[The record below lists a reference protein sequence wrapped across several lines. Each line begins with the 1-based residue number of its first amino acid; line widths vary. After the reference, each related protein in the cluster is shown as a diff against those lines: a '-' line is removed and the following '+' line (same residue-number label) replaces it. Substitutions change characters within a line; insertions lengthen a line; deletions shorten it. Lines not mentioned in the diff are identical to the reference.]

1 MAAKTADELSKLA
14 LNGRKETANN
24 PSINEPK
31 GVNGNLS
38 DQDDSE
44 DDLEDEPAAT
54 AKVQSDPPRVPL
66 AQLFPNGTYPVGE
79 EVEYKDDNA
88 YRTTN
93 EEKRHLDR
101 MNNDFLQEYRKG
113 AEVHRQVRK
122 WANENI
128 KPGMSLTEIA
138 EGIEN
143 GTRALTEHWGLEEGD
158 NIKGGVGFPTG
169 LSINHIAAHYTPNAG
184 NKWVV
189 GENDVMKVD
198 FGVHVNG
205 RIVDSAFTKTFNPKY
220 DNLLA
225 AVKDATNTGIR
236 EAGID
241 ARLGEIGGLIQET
254 MESYEVELDG
264 KTYPV
269 KSIRNLNGHDIV
281 QHSIH
286 GGKSVP
292 IVKMNDNTKME
303 EGEVF
308 AIETFGSTGRGYVV
322 DDLEVS
328 HYALK
333 PDHPNVPLR
342 VSSSRSLL
350 NVIKKNFGTLPWC
363 RRYLDRL
370 GQEKYLLGLNSLVS
384 SGIVEAYPPLVDIKG
399 SYTAQFEH
407 TILLRPTVKETHYD
421 ILGVDPTISAAEL
434 KTRFYTLSRS
444 THPDLNRHDPSAQ
457 ARFQAISESYSVLA
471 NPDKRSR
478 YDREVMAPLLHRHRR
493 GGGDDAGNFWARF
506 LIVTVI
512 VTGGVSVGSLV
523 GSYWDQRPRGGL
535 VRGDGTLRR
544 ASTST
549 AMSTS
554 VAPASTPM
562 SLPKKRDVESD
573 RPAVHAGDG
582 AA

>member
-14 LNGRKETANN
+14 LNGTKERPTNG
-24 PSINEPK
+24 SINETN

-44 DDLEDEPAAT
+44 EDVEEESTGAGGGEAA
-54 AKVQSDPPRVPL
+54 
-66 AQLFPNGTYPVGE
+66 LFPSCTYPVGQ
-79 EVEYKDDNA
+79 EVEYKNENS
-88 YRTTN
+88 YRTTD

-101 MNNDFLQEYRKG
+101 INNDFLQEYRKA

-122 WANENI
+122 WANANI

-184 NKWVV
+184 NKWVLQ
-189 GENDVMKVD
+189 EDDVMKVD

-241 ARLGEIGGLIQET
+241 VRVGEIGGLIQET

-269 KSIRNLNGHDIV
+269 KAIRNLNGHDIV

-292 IVKMNDNTKME
+292 IVKVSDNTKME

-333 PDHPNVPLR
+333 ANHPNVPLR

-370 GQEKYLLGLNSLVS
+370 GQEKYLLGLNNLVS
-384 SGIVEAYPPLVDIKG
+384 SGIVEAYPPLVDTKG

-407 TILLRPTVKETHYD
+407 TILLRPTVKEVISQSLLH
-421 ILGVDPTISAAEL
+421 ISPAFLKSPCLVDGATDDMRDAGSAQDQL
-434 KTRFYTLSRS
+434 KKRFYSLSRS
-444 THPDLNRHDPSAQ
+444 THPDLNRNDPNAQ

-471 NPDKRSR
+471 NAEKRSGTYAGSR
-478 YDREVMAPLLHRHRR
+478 PASGLSKRRSAFRGPPPSYFRH
-493 GGGDDAGNFWARF
+493 GGGGSGGGGAAAGAWEMEDAGNFWARF
-506 LIVTVI
+506 VI
-512 VTGGVSVGSLV
+512 VSVIVVGGVSVGSLV
-523 GSYWDQRPRGGL
+523 GGYWNQRPG
-535 VRGDGTLRR
+535 
-544 ASTST
+544 
-549 AMSTS
+549 
-554 VAPASTPM
+554 
-562 SLPKKRDVESD
+562 
-573 RPAVHAGDG
+573 
-582 AA
+582 